1 MARNPHLTIADL
13 ERIIERRRSQVS
25 ELTRERDRLQR
36 QLDAVDDKIRDL
48 AGKAGVIQGGTGRRR
63 RAVNGKSLIAT
74 MEEVLEKSG
83 RPMKVGEIV
92 DAIIKS
98 GYQSYASNFRGLVNQ
113 TLIRERK
120 RFANTDR
127 ATYQLKK

>member
-1 MARNPHLTIADL
+1 MALNTNLTIADL

-25 ELTRERDRLQR
+25 ELTRERDRIQR
-36 QLDAVDDKIRDL
+36 QLDAIDGKIREL
-48 AGKAGVIQGGTGRRR
+48 AGKGGAEGTGRRR
-63 RAVNGKSLIAT
+63 RAVNGKSLIT
-74 MEEVLEKSG
+74 TLEEVLEKSG
-83 RPMKVGEIV
+83 RPMKVGEIL
-92 DAIIKS
+92 DAVLKT
-98 GYQSYASNFRGLVNQ
+98 GYQSHASNFRGLLNQ